1 MAEYKIIEEYGHY
14 VVYCDG
20 VFLCTADTYEE
31 AMQEIATE
39 KKGLE

>member
-1 MAEYKIIEEYGHY
+1 MLEYKIIAEQGHY
-14 VVYCDG
+14 VVYYNG
-20 VFLCTADTYEE
+20 IFLCTADTYEE